1 LGGYGSGRLSGS
13 GRDKVE
19 DHRSIDVNDL
29 QRKGCLK
36 PGWSGSWEWT
46 SDEERVAW
54 IDLRAG
60 EDLLRLSYS
69 VSIHGGDR
77 EQVKEAVRLAHVSCR
92 FGGTRPYFICPGLAN
107 GSACARR
114 VTKLYGAGRYFLCRR
129 CHQLAYASQG
139 EGASDRS
146 LRRANKVR
154 ERLGGDPGMAAEFPP
169 RPKGVWRRTYERLR
183 KQAFDAEMRSDEA
196 LSLRAERLLA
206 RTGKAK
212 RKRPNPKRSF
222 WR

>member
-1 LGGYGSGRLSGS
+1 MGGFGSGRPSGS

-46 SDEERVAW
+46 CDGERIAW

-60 EDLLRLSYS
+60 EDVLRLSYS

-107 GSACARR
+107 GGGCGRR
-114 VTKLYGAGRYFLCRR
+114 VTKLYGAGLYFSCRHCYR
-129 CHQLAYASQG
+129 LAHASQS

-154 ERLGGDPGMAAEFPP
+154 ERLGGDPGMAA
-169 RPKGVWRRTYERLR
+169 RVS
-183 KQAFDAEMRSDEA
+183 AEA
-196 LSLRAERLLA
+196 QGHVAANL
-206 RTGKAK
+206 
-212 RKRPNPKRSF
+212 
-222 WR
+222 

>member
-1 LGGYGSGRLSGS
+1 MGGFGSGRPSS
-13 GRDKVE
+13 TGRDKVE

-36 PGWSGSWEWT
+36 AGWSGSWEWA
-46 SDEERVAW
+46 SDGERVAW

-77 EQVKEAVRLAHVSCR
+77 EQVKEAVRLAHVSCG

-107 GSACARR
+107 GGGCGRR
-114 VTKLYGAGRYFLCRR
+114 VTKLYGAGLYFSCRHCYR
-129 CHQLAYASQG
+129 LAHASQS

-146 LRRANKVR
+146 LRRANKAR
-154 ERLGGDPGMAAEFPP
+154 ERLGGDPGMAAEFPR
-169 RPKGVWRRTYERLR
+169 RPKGMWQRTYERLR
-183 KQAFDAEMRSDEA
+183 KQAYGAERRADEA
-196 LSLRAERLLA
+196 LAFRTERLLA
-206 RTGKAK
+206 RSGG
-212 RKRPNPKRSF
+212 RKSKRSF

>member
-19 DHRSIDVNDL
+19 DHRSIDVTDL

-46 SDEERVAW
+46 SDGERVAW

-69 VSIHGGDR
+69 VSIQGGDR

-92 FGGTRPYFICPGLAN
+92 FGGARPYFICPGLAN
-107 GSACARR
+107 GSACGRR
-114 VTKLYGAGRYFLCRR
+114 VTKLYGAGLYFSCRHCYR
-129 CHQLAYASQG
+129 LAHASQS

-154 ERLGGDPGMAAEFPP
+154 ERLGGDPGMAAEFPS
-169 RPKGVWRRTYERLR
+169 RPKGVWTRTYERLR
-183 KQAFDAEMRSDEA
+183 EQINAAETLADEA
-196 LSLRAERLLA
+196 FLRQTKGLLA
-206 RTGKAK
+206 RTGR
-212 RKRPNPKRSF
+212 RKSNGSF
-222 WR
+222 WG